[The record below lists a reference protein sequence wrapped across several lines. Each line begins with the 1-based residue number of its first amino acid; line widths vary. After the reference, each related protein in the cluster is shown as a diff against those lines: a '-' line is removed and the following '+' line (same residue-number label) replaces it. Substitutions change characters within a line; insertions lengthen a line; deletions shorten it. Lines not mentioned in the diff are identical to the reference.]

1 MRDIIRDFD
10 KNLTIK
16 ANKSK
21 VQEMLVEQSQN
32 FIVKNDLTRIN
43 DKFDELLEQIKENG
57 QELNDN
63 MERMR
68 D

>member
-1 MRDIIRDFD
+1 
-10 KNLTIK
+10 
-16 ANKSK
+16 
-21 VQEMLVEQSQN
+21 MLVEQSQN

>member
-10 KNLTIK
+10 INLTIK
-16 ANKSK
+16 ANKST